1 MKACDLSSGPSVEME
16 ASTSEVGLHALN
28 LLLPLFSLLEESP
41 IGPLDAQVLLST
53 AHPPTVATVELR
65 SIMLNLKLP
74 VTPH

>member
-1 MKACDLSSGPSVEME
+1 ME

-41 IGPLDAQVLLST
+41 IGPLAPQVLLST
-53 AHPPTVATVELR
+53 AHHPPTVATVELR